1 MRGNGQIFMM
11 LPALLVAALLSGCS
25 GAGAGGS
32 TTTGTTGDQDH
43 TVYASDTVQMDTY
56 GQPAT
61 TASGEQGDNI
71 VVVGEDFFDQDDNG
85 GADIKQPETTGKT
98 DSATS
103 GGQQP
108 VTQPPSSA
116 TNAGGQ
122 QPTQDEWTPIY

>member
-1 MRGNGQIFMM
+1 MRGKLEFSVVVF
-11 LPALLVAALLSGCS
+11 ALAAMALLSGCS

-43 TVYASDTVQMDTY
+43 TVYASDTVQTDTY

-108 VTQPPSSA
+108 VTQLPSSA

-122 QPTQDEWTPIY
+122 QPTQDEWTPNY